1 MSVGHG
7 GGFRGG
13 GRVLGR
19 LAADPEIAHAKIDRG
34 TARRVIAYGAP
45 FTGMIVVFLV
55 ATVAGSTLSVVPL
68 LLFQRIIDDGVLAGD
83 RGLVVTLSVVV
94 AVMALLSA
102 AVSILERW
110 CSARIGEDL
119 IFRMRVEI
127 YDHVMRMPLAFFSRS
142 HTGKLVS
149 RLQSDV
155 TGAQQAFTSTL
166 STLVSNAVTLVL
178 VLASMLALSWPLT
191 LAALV
196 LLPVF
201 MVPASRIGSQLADL
215 SRNRMQEQAEMSAT
229 MTERFS
235 VSGALLVKL
244 FGDHATEQATFARPA
259 RAVADSGVRIAMISR
274 VFMTAL
280 TLVGALATAVFYGF
294 GGLSAIS
301 GQLTVGTLTALVA
314 LLARLYGP
322 LMQLASLRVD
332 VMSALVSF
340 ERVFEVLDLTP
351 LIVDAP
357 DARPVSGP
365 PSVRFTD
372 VVFTYPDAREVSLPS
387 LEPAAAVHETPSEP
401 VLKGISFEALPGQ
414 TVALVGHSGSGK
426 TTITHLVSR
435 LYDVDSGSVQ
445 VAGTDVRELQ
455 LASLQDEVGYVT
467 QDAHLF
473 HDTVGANLRYARPSA
488 TDGDLWRALESAQ
501 IADLVRRLPDG
512 LDTVVGE
519 RGYRLS
525 GGERQRFAI
534 ARLLLKAPPILVL
547 DEATAHLD
555 SESEAAV
562 QLALD
567 TAREGRTSL
576 VIAHRLST
584 VRHADRIL
592 VVEGGRVVESGTHEE
607 LLAAGGH
614 YATLY
619 STQFDDAD
627 AR

>member
-1 MSVGHG
+1 
-7 GGFRGG
+7 
-13 GRVLGR
+13 
-19 LAADPEIAHAKIDRG
+19 
-34 TARRVIAYGAP
+34 
-45 FTGMIVVFLV
+45 
-55 ATVAGSTLSVVPL
+55 
-68 LLFQRIIDDGVLAGD
+68 
-83 RGLVVTLSVVV
+83 
-94 AVMALLSA
+94 
-102 AVSILERW
+102 
-110 CSARIGEDL
+110 
-119 IFRMRVEI
+119 
-127 YDHVMRMPLAFFSRS
+127 
-142 HTGKLVS
+142 
-149 RLQSDV
+149 
-155 TGAQQAFTSTL
+155 
-166 STLVSNAVTLVL
+166 
-178 VLASMLALSWPLT
+178 
-191 LAALV
+191 
-196 LLPVF
+196 
-201 MVPASRIGSQLADL
+201 
-215 SRNRMQEQAEMSAT
+215 MSAT

-244 FGDHATEQATFARPA
+244 FGDHATEQTTFARPA

-294 GGLSAIS
+294 GGMSAIS

-372 VVFTYPDAREVSLPS
+372 VVFTYPDAQEVSLPS

-607 LLAAGGH
+607 LLGAGGH

-619 STQFDDAD
+619 ATQFEDAD
-627 AR
+627 GR